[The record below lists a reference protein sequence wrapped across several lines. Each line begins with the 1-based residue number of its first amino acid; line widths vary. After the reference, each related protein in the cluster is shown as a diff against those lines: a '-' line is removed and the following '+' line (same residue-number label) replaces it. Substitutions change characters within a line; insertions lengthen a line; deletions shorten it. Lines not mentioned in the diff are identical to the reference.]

1 MKTTLFKGDIF
12 SDTRGK
18 LLFFNTFT
26 MQEIVRFYQIEPN
39 NSNTIRGW
47 QGHKEEK
54 KWFYC
59 IDGGFEINLIKV
71 DDFETPNINLE
82 IEKYFLD
89 ANEPIVLAV
98 PEGYATAFKGVKNNS
113 KLIVYSNFTLEQ
125 SKNDDFRFSLD
136 TFKSDWKN
144 H

>member
-1 MKTTLFKGDIF
+1 MKTALFKGDSF

-26 MQEIVRFYQIEPN
+26 MQEIVRFYQIEPD
-39 NSNTIRGW
+39 NSDVIRGW
-47 QGHKEEK
+47 QAHKQEK

-59 IDGGFEINLIKV
+59 IEGGFEINLIKV

-82 IEKYFLD
+82 SEKYFLD
-89 ANEPIVLAV
+89 VDVPIVLAV
-98 PEGYATAFKGVKNNS
+98 PKGYATAFKAIDNNS

-125 SKNDDFRFSLD
+125 SKNDDYRFSLN
-136 TFKSDWKN
+136 TFKTDWKN
-144 H
+144 Y